1 MIRKDYPSWKDSCPI
16 LARSST
22 CVYRTLVT
30 EISLGH
36 YAFRTDLIKAERH
49 DLYAITI
56 AAIVK
61 TIINYITISDP
72 NLSKGANGLLLWK
85 RLDEQ
90 ILSPDLDYFALKN
103 ILHAICMLVPLTG
116 PTFQ

>member
-36 YAFRTDLIKAERH
+36 YAFRTDLTKAERR
-49 DLYAITI
+49 DLYTITI
-56 AAIVK
+56 AAIDK
-61 TIINYITISDP
+61 KIINSITIDDQH
-72 NLSKGANGLLLWK
+72 LRKDVIGLLFWQ

-90 ILSPDLDYFALKN
+90 ILSPNLE
-103 ILHAICMLVPLTG
+103 
-116 PTFQ
+116 